1 MLQES
6 VDALFDNGRR
16 GRPMVGS
23 NKRPLKSISDMLKGN
38 RDVSVKICWVNVL
51 IIPDVL

>member
-16 GRPMVGS
+16 GRVITGTG
-23 NKRPLKSISDMLKGN
+23 KRPLKSLAEMLKENKEGLEN
-38 RDVSVKICWVNVL
+38 L
-51 IIPDVL
+51 